1 MWLRSVFTKSL
12 RDYRV
17 AIFGWGLGM
26 GLICLAT
33 MASVS
38 QLVVTPEAR
47 AELVALSKQ
56 FEWNA
61 PAIDVD
67 SIGGYTTFKIG
78 IFAFLIAVW
87 PLLAGS
93 RMLRGEEERGSLD
106 VLLSTPRS
114 RARVAIEKIGA
125 YWAALLAMTV
135 VMALVLFAGGELFGG
150 TFGFAGAFLFA
161 LNLALLCA
169 VFAAIALF
177 LSQFTQERGPAAG
190 WTGAFLLLFIVMDMA
205 DRVFPGQVDAISRL
219 SPIHYYNLSKPL
231 IPSFGTS
238 AGGMLTLLGLALILD
253 VASVWLF
260 LRRDVGATIPL
271 PSWLRPAA
279 RPTPGPAPLPVR
291 DWSLRSVYLRGLR
304 MIAMP
309 TLWWTFFMC
318 GFSAWMLVVVKQIA
332 AQLNT
337 ILNSSPAFREML
349 QQVGGPSAD
358 LTATFLSALFQI
370 LPILL
375 MAFVVSQV
383 NAWSSDEEDGRLEL
397 VLATPQP
404 RRAVILGRFAALSTA
419 TIGMGVATLVVCAI
433 AAAIG
438 GVELDGAKLAA
449 ACLGMIP
456 LGILVGGIGY
466 FAGGWLRAAA
476 DTGLL
481 SVILAAWFFITF
493 IGPDLRWP
501 DAAMRAS
508 ALYYYGKPLVD
519 GIPVANIVGLLAFG
533 LVALA
538 LGTLR
543 FARKDIGV

>member
-1 MWLRSVFTKSL
+1 MWFKSVFTKSL

-17 AIFGWGLGM
+17 AVFGWGLGM

-67 SIGGYTTFKIG
+67 SVGGYTTFKIG
-78 IFAFLIAVW
+78 IFVFLIVVW

-114 RARVAIEKIGA
+114 RTRLVVEKIGA
-125 YWAALLAMTV
+125 YWAALLAMTL
-135 VMALVLFAGGELFGG
+135 VMATVLYVGGERFGG
-150 TFGFAGAFLFA
+150 DFGFTGAFLFA

-169 VFAAIALF
+169 AFAGIALF
-177 LSQFTQERGPAAG
+177 ISQFTQERGTAAG
-190 WTGAFLLLFIVMDMA
+190 WTGALLLLFIVMDMLG
-205 DRVFPGQVDAISRL
+205 RVFPGKADWLVQL

-238 AGGMLTLLGLALILD
+238 AGGMLTLFAVAIVLD
-253 VASVWLF
+253 IASAWLF
-260 LRRDVGATIPL
+260 LRRDIGATIPL
-271 PSWLRPAA
+271 PSWLRPAPRA
-279 RPTPGPAPLPVR
+279 SAGPAALPEQE
-291 DWSLRSVYLRGLR
+291 WSLRSVYARSLR

-309 TLWWTFFMC
+309 TLWWTVFMS
-318 GFSAWMLVVVKQIA
+318 GFAAWMLVVVKQISS
-332 AQLNT
+332 QLVP
-337 ILNSSPAFREML
+337 ILQSSPTFVALL
-349 QQVGGPSAD
+349 QQLGGGTVDFTAQFVSAI
-358 LTATFLSALFQI
+358 FQI

-419 TIGMGVATLVVCAI
+419 TVFMGVTTLAVCGI
-433 AAAIG
+433 GAALG
-438 GVELDGAKLAA
+438 GVSLDGGKLAA

-456 LGILVGGIGY
+456 LGILIGGIGY
-466 FAGGWLRAAA
+466 LAGGWLRTAAE
-476 DTGLL
+476 TGLL

-493 IGPDLRWP
+493 IGPDLQWP
-501 DAAMRAS
+501 DAAMRVS

-519 GIPVANIVGLLAFG
+519 GIPIANIVGLLAVG

-538 LGTLR
+538 VGTLR

>member
-1 MWLRSVFTKSL
+1 MWLKSIFTKSL

-17 AIFGWGLGM
+17 AIFGWGIGM
-26 GLICLAT
+26 GLICVAT

-38 QLVVTPEAR
+38 QLINTAEAR

-61 PAIDVD
+61 PAIEVD
-67 SIGGYTTFKIG
+67 TVGGYTTFKIG
-78 IFAFLIAVW
+78 IFIYLVLVW

-114 RARVAIEKIGA
+114 RARVVLEKIGA
-125 YWAALLAMTV
+125 YWAALLGMTLA
-135 VMALVLFAGGELFGG
+135 MALVLFGGGERFGA

-161 LNLALLCA
+161 LDLALLCA
-169 VFAAIALF
+169 VFAGIALF
-177 LSQFTQERGPAAG
+177 LSQFTQERGTAAG
-190 WTGAFLLLFIVMDMA
+190 WTGALLLLFIVVDMVG
-205 DRVFPGQVDAISRL
+205 RVFPGKADWLVQL
-219 SPIHYYNLSKPL
+219 SPISYYNLSKPL

-238 AGGMLTLLGLALILD
+238 VGGMLTLLGLALILD
-253 VASVWLF
+253 IASVWLF

-271 PSWLRPAA
+271 PSWFRPQRAA
-279 RPTPGPAPLPVR
+279 TPGPAPLPTR

-304 MIAMP
+304 MIAMS
-309 TLWWTFFMC
+309 TFWWTLFMA
-318 GFSAWMLVVVKQIA
+318 GFAAWMFVVVKQIS
-332 AQLNT
+332 AQIDTL
-337 ILNSSPAFREML
+337 LKSSPAFLTML
-349 QQVGGPSAD
+349 QQIGGSATD
-358 LTATFLSALFQI
+358 LTAQFISAIFQI

-419 TIGMGVATLVVCAI
+419 TIVIGVTTLLVCAV
-433 AAAIG
+433 AAIIG
-438 GVELDGAKLAA
+438 GVDLDGGKLAA

-456 LGILVGGIGY
+456 LGILIGGIGY
-466 FAGGWLRAAA
+466 FAGGWLRTAA

-481 SVILAAWFFITF
+481 SVIVAAWFFITF
-493 IGPDLRWP
+493 IGPDLQWP
-501 DAAMRAS
+501 DAAMRVS

-519 GIPVANIVGLLAFG
+519 GIPIANIIGLLA
-533 LVALA
+533 LAIVALA